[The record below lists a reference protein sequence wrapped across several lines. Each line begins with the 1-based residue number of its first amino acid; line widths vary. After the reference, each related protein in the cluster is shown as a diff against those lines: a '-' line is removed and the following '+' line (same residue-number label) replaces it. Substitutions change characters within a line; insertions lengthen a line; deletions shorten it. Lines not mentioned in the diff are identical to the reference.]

1 MHIDI
6 KEPDIK
12 QSLSQISCVTLPTAG
27 MSHFI
32 RVLFNLTM
40 SPIVKRV
47 EPKVNN
53 KTQGMSLL
61 NLKNPG

>member
-1 MHIDI
+1 MRH
-6 KEPDIK
+6 
-12 QSLSQISCVTLPTAG
+12 L
-27 MSHFI
+27 I

-40 SPIVKRV
+40 SPVVKRV